1 MRFNR
6 LQAGGDE
13 PVPVAEVV
21 GEGVLLA
28 TASDALEILAGA
40 GCDRIVLHTAN
51 LHPDFFRLASGLA
64 GEVVQKFANYGVR
77 VAIVGPRPGRPSES
91 LEALV
96 RESRRA
102 ERGGPVVFT
111 DTLDDALRRL
121 AR

>member
-1 MRFNR
+1 MRINR
-6 LQAGGDE
+6 LDAGGDH

-28 TASDALEILAGA
+28 TPADALEILASA
-40 GCDRIVLHTAN
+40 GCDRLVLHTAN
-51 LHPDFFRLASGLA
+51 LHPDFFRLGSGLA
-64 GEVVQKFANYGVR
+64 GEVMQKFANYGVR
-77 VAIVGPRPGRPSES
+77 VAVVGPLPGKPSES
-91 LEALV
+91 LQALV